1 MSSAEVYGL
10 KDNPFEPTGA
20 AVDKYPF
27 VPPANFPM
35 LEQKIIE
42 AGVERKLYALLVNSP
57 HGAGKSTTME
67 YLKKKASNGGYLSYR
82 APVLLTRLA
91 NLSIEDFVRDV
102 RKEAT
107 PFGKVSPIVPSKFG
121 TTPSMLRKALVETL
135 SPIATKHKLMLW
147 IVDEFDILADQP
159 EKEQRSFLQFLR
171 DVIDDLAKVNAPI
184 AFIMSHTKYSS
195 RQFEANLSKQHEPFR
210 SRLVASLPLAYSFPE
225 VKKIVSERL
234 RSVSISTLQEDD
246 ISPFSEEA
254 LKALYDLILAV
265 RGTESL
271 DNFRVFERICHF
283 ALIEGAK
290 RGMKTI
296 DKTLIQELFKEY
308 GLKELPIREGRN
320 LSIKTSQAI
329 VTIKTSDF
337 LQKNE
342 SMLQGIVRGI
352 KHTQSFG
359 EECIKNIET
368 SFLGCVD
375 DGIVGMS
382 SLSANILMANR
393 SIGVFLILASSKEGI
408 LQTKEINDV
417 MQELKP
423 LISDSEIYSHKI
435 ILAYVSSIQIPN
447 LPKGE
452 FDQVIWIRDALA
464 EDLMGLSA
472 GVEEDITVLIKSF
485 ESDIAPMLN
494 QLIIRET
501 MDITAHLSSQAMDI
515 IHTLFVISASG
526 EICTKEALRQN
537 HKRLFMRKTKLS
549 ESYVAEAVQSGFIKE
564 QANQLEPSMP
574 KALTFLSD
582 LLEKGP
588 LDNATLA
595 KKLGVAS
602 EAIIKSALDFG
613 LVYQDA
619 GKISKRRLAEY
630 ENIVGSSINLL
641 RTYNQNAVVRES
653 EIGKLIQWLVSAY
666 DNKKTEQ
673 SYALYI
679 ILSAIQKLSP
689 LIQDEITKHPQT
701 VTKPSPPLV
710 AESPP
715 TLPTEEPSTVISV
728 PPTSTPAATG
738 LEPAQ
743 TGQPIDD
750 IILSTLKETGPLLLQ
765 ELDAKVKEK
774 GYQQDVKL
782 AVLRLIMGGKLKVSF
797 G

>member
-102 RKEAT
+102 LKEAT
-107 PFGKVSPIVPSKFG
+107 PFGKLSPIVPSKFG

-171 DVIDDLAKVNAPI
+171 DVVDDLAKVNAPI

-210 SRLVASLPLAYSFPE
+210 SRLVASLPLSYSFPE
-225 VKKIVSERL
+225 VKKIVFERL
-234 RSVSISTLQEDD
+234 RSVSISTRQEDD

-290 RGMKTI
+290 KGMKTI
-296 DKTLIQELFKEY
+296 EKTLVQELFKEY

-320 LSIKTSQAI
+320 LSIKTSQEI
-329 VTIKTSDF
+329 VNLKTSDF
-337 LQKNE
+337 MQKHE
-342 SMLQGIVRGI
+342 AILQGVVKGI
-352 KHTQSFG
+352 RRTKSFG
-359 EECIKNIET
+359 DECIKNVET
-368 SFLGCVD
+368 SFLGCVNE
-375 DGIVGMS
+375 GIVGMS
-382 SLSANILMANR
+382 SLSANIILADR
-393 SIGVFLILASSKEGI
+393 SIRVFLVLASSKEGI
-408 LQTKEINDV
+408 LQVTEINAI

-423 LISDSEIYSHKI
+423 LIRDLEVYSHKI

-447 LPKGE
+447 LSRGD

-472 GVEEDITVLIKSF
+472 GVEEDVGVLIKSF
-485 ESDIAPMLN
+485 ESDIAPVLG

-501 MDITAHLSSQAMDI
+501 TDITAQLSAQTMEI
-515 IHTLFVISASG
+515 IQTLFVISASG
-526 EICTKEALRQN
+526 EVCTKEALRQD
-537 HKRLFMRKTKLS
+537 HKRLFMRKTKLP
-549 ESYVAEAVQSGFIKE
+549 ESYVVEAIQSGFIKE
-564 QANQLEPSMP
+564 QANQLEPTVP
-574 KALTFLSD
+574 KAHNFLLD

-588 LDNATLA
+588 LDYSFVV
-595 KKLGVAS
+595 KKLGVAG
-602 EAIIKSALDFG
+602 EAIIKSAIDFG
-613 LVYQDA
+613 LVYLDG
-619 GKISKRRLAEY
+619 GKLSKRRFAEY
-630 ENIVGSSINLL
+630 ENSVKSSLDFL
-641 RTYNQNAVVRES
+641 RTYNQNAVIRES
-653 EIGKLIQWLVSAY
+653 EIGQLIEWLVSAY
-666 DNKKTEQ
+666 DQKKTEQ

-679 ILSAIQKLSP
+679 ILSTIQKLSSS
-689 LIQDEITKHPQT
+689 IQAEITKYRQT
-701 VTKPSPPLV
+701 QVTKPSPLSGAQV
-710 AESPP
+710 APP
-715 TLPTEEPSTVISV
+715 IDVHSSVVSV
-728 PPTSTPAATG
+728 PSSTISASTS
-738 LEPAQ
+738 LELPQ
-743 TGQPIDD
+743 PMGQLIDD
-750 IILSTLKETGPLLLQ
+750 IILTTLRKTGPLLLQ
-765 ELDAKVKEK
+765 ELDVKVKEQ
-774 GYQQDVKL
+774 GYQQDVKP
-782 AVLRLIMGGKLKVSF
+782 AVLRLIYSGKLKVSS